1 MSQTS
6 QPRPLQQRDPRRVWV
21 SPLAWVILLVLALY
35 FFTPLSTIALGVLAA
50 CIIASTLYPVVI
62 RIPGPRAV
70 GVAVAALTLLTVL
83 GAVGFSLAW
92 PLHAPISRAIADW
105 PSTKQKLDSALT
117 TWGANLGLLEPPKVD
132 RILDGLS
139 SFLVGQGG
147 QQLFSR
153 SADMLLGILV
163 SLTFA
168 VIGSIF
174 LLGEDP
180 KHLLRPGLRVLSPE
194 LRPLME
200 EVLADLAL
208 RFRRWVIGTLTGM
221 CVVFTATSIGFTSIG
236 LDFAIPLALLAG
248 FAEIVPTV
256 GPAVACGI
264 AVVFAAATQS
274 ASMALGVL
282 IVCAIVQAFE
292 AYIILPQ
299 IMRGA
304 VNIPPAITLFT
315 VILWGKIFGVPG
327 LILAIPINLTIWS
340 LLEHFRFRRREPAD
354 AGAGDAAVP
363 SPATPD
369 AREASAAQ

>member
-1 MSQTS
+1 MHQTPAPNPVRHGK
-6 QPRPLQQRDPRRVWV
+6 PRPVWV

-50 CIIASTLYPVVI
+50 CIIASTLYPVVL

-70 GVAVAALTLLTVL
+70 GVAAAGLTLLAVV
-83 GAVGFSLAW
+83 GGVGFSLAW
-92 PLHAPISRAIADW
+92 PLHKPISRAIEDW
-105 PSTKQKLDSALT
+105 PATKVKLDQTLS
-117 TWGANLGLLEPPKVD
+117 TWGTNLGLTDPPEVD
-132 RILDGLS
+132 RILEGLGG
-139 SFLVGQGG
+139 FLVGQGG

-153 SADMLLGILV
+153 SADVLLGILV

-168 VIGSIF
+168 IIGSVF

-180 KHLLRPGLRVLSPE
+180 HHLLQSGLRLLSPD
-194 LRPLME
+194 LRPIMQN
-200 EVLADLAL
+200 VLADLAL

-256 GPAVACGI
+256 GPAVACVI
-264 AVVFAAATQS
+264 ATVFAAATQS
-274 ASMALGVL
+274 GSTAFGVL
-282 IVCAIVQAFE
+282 IVCGVVQAFE

-340 LLEHFRFRRREPAD
+340 LLDHFRFRRLDLAQSPAPP
-354 AGAGDAAVP
+354 DAAK
-363 SPATPD
+363 SDMTK
-369 AREASAAQ
+369 R